1 MTQPNGRVR
10 PIEVIAG
17 LSLVGLPAAFL
28 GYEFLPGAV
37 WAWAIGAF
45 AILGVIGPWANA
57 ARTSR
62 VLAGPMIVAS
72 AIAVGWTGT
81 EPLAEGVLA
90 GAGVIAFILAA
101 QILGDALVRGG
112 YDRLIR
118 ALWSEIRWKTAWLA
132 LLGGY
137 VLSWVFMFTSM
148 PVMYSALYRYDDAA
162 REARSPVAKDLGILL
177 ARAYGA
183 AAMATPMG
191 ATVLVAL
198 AVTSV
203 SLGDFLIA
211 ATPLSLMMMPLALI
225 GLNGRL
231 RALDEPGARLVAERA
246 PDGSRFAYSLLLAMV
261 VALMTMIA
269 TVSIFHLPPLSAV
282 SLGAIIIAVI
292 WGFLGA
298 RLIPGAPGGFNGWER
313 ELARYGRRLS
323 DGGLLIL
330 AGSVVGTSL
339 ARTPL
344 MNSLASALSELNV
357 TIVGMVITIVVVIA
371 LRIVGMPPPAIV
383 LVAGP
388 VLVRAVSIPA
398 DAMAV
403 LLVAASIFGFLISPA
418 SLTSAIVSSL
428 TGWSPVEVSLSR
440 QAPFVFLAGA
450 LACGYV
456 LLIS

>member
-1 MTQPNGRVR
+1 MTQQNARVGRM
-10 PIEVIAG
+10 EVLAG
-17 LSLVGLPAAFL
+17 LSQVGLPAVFFA
-28 GYEFLPGAV
+28 YEFFAGGV
-37 WAWAIGAF
+37 WAWAVGLLAS
-45 AILGVIGPWANA
+45 LGLIGPWANA

-62 VLAGPMIVAS
+62 LLAGPMIVAS
-72 AIAVGWTGT
+72 AVAVAWTGT
-81 EPLAEGVLA
+81 EPVAEGVLA
-90 GAGVIAFILAA
+90 GASAIAFILAA

-118 ALWSEIRWKTAWLA
+118 ALWPEMRWRTAWLA

-148 PVMYSALYRYDDAA
+148 PVMYSALYWYDDAA
-162 REARSPVAKDLGILL
+162 REARSTVAKDLGILL

-183 AAMATPMG
+183 AAVATPMG

-203 SLGDFLIA
+203 SLGDFLIVA
-211 ATPLSLMMMPLALI
+211 IPLSLMMMPLALI
-225 GLNGRL
+225 GLGGRL
-231 RALDEPGARLVAERA
+231 RALDEPGGRLVSERA
-246 PDGSRFAYSLLLAMV
+246 LKGSGFAYLLLGAMV
-261 VALMTMIA
+261 AALMTMIGI
-269 TVSIFHLPPLSAV
+269 VSIFHLPPLSAV
-282 SLGAIIIAVI
+282 SLGAIIIAMV
-292 WGFLGA
+292 WGFLGV
-298 RLIPGAPGGFNGWER
+298 RFVPGAPGGFNGWGP

-323 DGGLLIL
+323 DGGLLLL

-344 MNSLASALSELNV
+344 MESIASALSELNI
-357 TIVGMVITIVVVIA
+357 TIVGMVITIVVVVT

-388 VLVRAVSIPA
+388 VLVRAVSIDA
-398 DAMAV
+398 DAMTV
-403 LLVAASIFGFLISPA
+403 LLVAASTFGFLISPA

-440 QAPFVFLAGA
+440 QVPFVFLAGA
-450 LACGYV
+450 LSCAYV

>member
-1 MTQPNGRVR
+1 M
-10 PIEVIAG
+10 
-17 LSLVGLPAAFL
+17 
-28 GYEFLPGAV
+28 
-37 WAWAIGAF
+37 
-45 AILGVIGPWANA
+45 
-57 ARTSR
+57 
-62 VLAGPMIVAS
+62 
-72 AIAVGWTGT
+72 
-81 EPLAEGVLA
+81 
-90 GAGVIAFILAA
+90 IAFILAA

-118 ALWSEIRWKTAWLA
+118 ALWSEIRWRTAWLA

-148 PVMYSALYRYDDAA
+148 PVMYSALYHYDDAA

-183 AAMATPMG
+183 AAVATPMG

-203 SLGDFLIA
+203 SLGDFLIV

-225 GLNGRL
+225 GLGGRL
-231 RALDEPGARLVAERA
+231 RVLDEPGGRLVAERA
-246 PDGSRFAYSLLLAMV
+246 PEGSRFAYSLLWAMV
-261 VALMTMIA
+261 AALMTMIA
-269 TVSIFHLPPLSAV
+269 IVSIFHLPPLSAV
-282 SLGAIIIAVI
+282 SLGAIIIAVV
-292 WGFLGA
+292 WGFLGV
-298 RLIPGAPGGFNGWER
+298 RFVPDAPGGFNGWGP

-344 MNSLASALSELNV
+344 MDSLAAALSELNI
-357 TIVGMVITIVVVIA
+357 TIVGMVITIVVVVT

-388 VLVRAVSIPA
+388 VLVRAVPLDA

-403 LLVAASIFGFLISPA
+403 LLVVASIFGFLISPA

-450 LACGYV
+450 LSCVYV
-456 LLIS
+456 LLMS